1 MNKKRVIYT
10 TIVAFIVVF
19 STTFAFLMTLERR
32 DYKNYLQGEYTKS
45 MYQLIDSVKN
55 LKGSLA
61 KSAIVNSREANIVT
75 FNNISKYAD
84 IANDKIHSIPVS
96 QEYVD
101 GTSKFLAQIGDF
113 AHRLSRSSFENEK
126 LTDKDY
132 ETIES
137 LKDQADYLLIQLN
150 QVQRDI
156 NEGKLKWG
164 EIRKKATS
172 KLAKS
177 SENLA
182 SDKFKAIQN
191 QVLQYPTLINDGPFS
206 ENTLQIKPKVTSEKE
221 VTEQDAK
228 NVIKKIFGENKI
240 KNITRKDDP
249 KSKIPSYRF
258 GVNLNERS
266 EGDEIVCEISKNG
279 GHIVY
284 LIDNRKV
291 DKSAIDLKKAKELG
305 SVFLDKFGYKNM
317 KPTYTQKFDNTVT
330 VSYVYNKENINIY
343 PDQIK
348 LKLALDTG
356 EIIGIESEKYLTS
369 HVENRNIP
377 KPKVSKETAMS
388 KIGKNLKVQ
397 STKLAIIPT
406 ESNKEILCYEVAG
419 KCKDDEFV
427 VYINAETGYEQRI
440 LQIIKTANGEL
451 AL

>member
-10 TIVAFIVVF
+10 TIVSFIVVF
-19 STTFAFLMTLERR
+19 ATTFAILMTLERN

-55 LKGSLA
+55 LKSSLA
-61 KSAIVNSREANIVT
+61 KSAIVNSKEANIIT
-75 FNNISKYAD
+75 FGNISKYAD

-113 AHRLSRSSFENEK
+113 AHTLSRSSFENGK

-132 ETIES
+132 EKIES
-137 LKDQADYLLIQLN
+137 LKDQADYLLIQLS
-150 QVQRDI
+150 QVQKDI
-156 NEGKLKWG
+156 SEGKLKWG
-164 EIRKKATS
+164 EIRKKANS
-172 KLAKS
+172 KLGKS

-206 ENTLQIKPKVTSEKE
+206 ENTLQIRPKVIDEKE
-221 VTEQDAK
+221 IKEEDAK
-228 NVIKKIFGENKI
+228 NIIKKIFGENKI
-240 KNITRKDDP
+240 KSIVRKDDP

-258 GVNLNERS
+258 GINLNERAD
-266 EGDEIVCEISKNG
+266 GNEIVCEISKNG

-284 LIDNRKV
+284 LIDSRKV
-291 DKSAIDLKKAKELG
+291 DKSSIDVKKAKEIG
-305 SVFLDKFGYKNM
+305 NVFLEKFGYKNM
-317 KPTYTQKFDNTVT
+317 KPTYTQKSDNTIT
-330 VSYVYNKENINIY
+330 ISYVYNKNDINIY

-348 LKLALDTG
+348 LKIALDTG
-356 EIIGIESEKYLTS
+356 EIIGIESDKYLTS
-369 HVENRNIP
+369 HVENRQIP
-377 KPKVSKETAMS
+377 KSKISEQVAKD
-388 KIGKNLKVQ
+388 KIGKNLKIDSV
-397 STKLAIIPT
+397 KLAIIPT
-406 ESNKEILCYEVAG
+406 EANKEILCYEFSG
-419 KCKDDEFV
+419 KYKDDEFI

-440 LQIIKTANGEL
+440 LQIIKTSNGEL